1 MKVLRNLTIA
11 MLVAAAVACG
21 GGDASTGVSSNPPTG
36 GNPNPGNPSGGSD
49 TPVATNQ
56 VGVADNVFSPVNIV
70 ISTGTTVTW
79 TWAAGSTT
87 HNVTFGDGNNS
98 GDKSTG
104 TFSRTFSTAG
114 TFNYSCT
121 LHSGMN
127 GSVKVN

>member
-11 MLVAAAVACG
+11 MLVAAVACG
-21 GGDASTGVSSNPPTG
+21 GSDGSTGVTNPPTG
-36 GNPNPGNPSGGSD
+36 GNQNPGTPSGGND

-56 VGVADNVFSPVNIV
+56 VGVSDNTFSPASIV
-70 ISTGTTVTW
+70 VSAGTTVTW
-79 TWAAGSTT
+79 TWAAGAAP
-87 HNVTFGDGNNS
+87 HNVTFSDGNNS

-127 GSVKVN
+127 GTVKVN

>member
-11 MLVAAAVACG
+11 MLVAAVACG
-21 GGDASTGVSSNPPTG
+21 GSDGSTAVTNPTG
-36 GNPNPGNPSGGSD
+36 GNQNPGTPSGGND
-49 TPVATNQ
+49 TPVSTNQ
-56 VGVADNVFSPVNIV
+56 VGVSDNTFSPASIV
-70 ISTGTTVTW
+70 VSAGTTVTW
-79 TWAAGSTT
+79 TWAAGAST

-121 LHSGMN
+121 LPSGMT
-127 GSVKVN
+127 GTGKVN

>member
-11 MLVAAAVACG
+11 MLVAAASC
-21 GGDASTGVSSNPPTG
+21 GGDASTGVTTPPTG
-36 GNPNPGNPSGGSD
+36 GNQNPGTPSGGTD

-56 VGVADNVFSPVNIV
+56 VGVSDNVFSPVSIV
-70 ISTGTTVTW
+70 VTAGTTVTW
-79 TWAAGSTT
+79 TWAAGVAA
-87 HNVTFGDGNNS
+87 HNVTFGDGTNS

-121 LHSGMN
+121 LHAGMN
-127 GSVKVN
+127 GTVKVN